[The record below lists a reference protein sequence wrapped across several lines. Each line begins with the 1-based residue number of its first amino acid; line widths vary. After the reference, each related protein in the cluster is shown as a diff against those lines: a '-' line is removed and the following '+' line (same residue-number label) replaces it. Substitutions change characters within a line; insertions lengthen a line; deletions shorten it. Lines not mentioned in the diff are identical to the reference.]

1 MMIKEFGGRVA
12 SVWDGLRPMTKN
24 MLVRALQS
32 SNPTQH
38 NNKSPK
44 FSYDAHADWEV
55 SRLLDALDEQ
65 SKIKEVRSD
74 QAKFT
79 EIAQLADACARVLES
94 QSASAEVFIQLAERV
109 IKENNYD
116 RLDKLADRLAERFSA
131 GEIAEIVRQTEL
143 PQIRAIAY
151 ETLAMLPIPSI
162 LPLLDDPLYAD
173 IAICSLE
180 QKAYEFDSDE
190 ARDIL
195 DQLDAEDRIMSE
207 PPA

>member
-12 SVWDGLRPMTKN
+12 SVWDGLRPKTQK
-24 MLVRALQS
+24 MLVGALQS
-32 SNPTQH
+32 SNPATAQNH
-38 NNKSPK
+38 TPK

-55 SRLLDALDEQ
+55 SRLLTALDEQ
-65 SKIKEVRSD
+65 AKTKEARTDRTKLAEIK
-74 QAKFT
+74 
-79 EIAQLADACARVLES
+79 QLADTCAGVLEA

-116 RLDKLADRLAERFSA
+116 RLDKLADRLALRFSS

-151 ETLAMLPIPSI
+151 ETLSMLPIPSI

-173 IAICSLE
+173 IAAGALE

-195 DQLDAEDRIMSE
+195 DQLDAENELKDQ
-207 PPA
+207 